1 MLRDVDLMSVDGLR
15 VGQKKGT
22 ECHPGSEQKQGLVG
36 RVNWEAGRAILT
48 EESHE

>member
-22 ECHPGSEQKQGLVG
+22 ECHPGSEQKRGLDREG
-36 RVNWEAGRAILT
+36 ELGGWKGH
-48 EESHE
+48 SG